1 LTLFIFSKK
10 QKFLVF
16 PSSTFTADGRNA
28 ITAQKDT
35 PIYVWRTYNAQ
46 SLTEWVLDNRYISEW
61 TQIECE
67 RFRIDPC
74 ELVVR

>member
-1 LTLFIFSKK
+1 M
-10 QKFLVF
+10 F